1 MDNFKKLEEAYSN
14 DKFNL
19 KIQKKNAMFRE
30 RNFKIHRSNN
40 IKS

>member
-14 DKFNL
+14 DEFNL
-19 KIQKKNAMFRE
+19 KIQKNAMFRE
-30 RNFKIHRSNN
+30 RNFKIHRSNK